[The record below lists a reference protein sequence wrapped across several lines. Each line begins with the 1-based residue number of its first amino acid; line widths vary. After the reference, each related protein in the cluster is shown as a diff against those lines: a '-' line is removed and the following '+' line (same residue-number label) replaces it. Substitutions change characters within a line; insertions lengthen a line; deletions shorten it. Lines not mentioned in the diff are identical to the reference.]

1 MTITAANQSYWS
13 FYQKLGFRFFCCLFL
28 IYIFPFPLDSIPFI
42 NEISGISEKMSQWYG
57 AIFEGYTALWHAIIP
72 WFAKHVLHLEKPITI
87 FSNGSGDTTYD
98 YILLLFFIILAFL
111 GSIVW
116 SVLDRKRPSYNQA
129 HYWLRAALRYYLAG
143 MMFVY
148 GIIKIFHLQ
157 MPFPYLS
164 QLVQPFGDKS
174 PMGLAWS
181 FIGYSKGYSAFS
193 GIAELIGGILLLFR
207 RTTLVGAITVAIVML
222 NVAMLNYFYD
232 VPVKLFSTMLVIM
245 SVFLIVPD
253 LKRLGNLFF
262 FNKPVSATTFPSML
276 SSRKLR
282 ITRVLLKFLIIS
294 SLFYS
299 NISNGISSTKSYGDK
314 RELPPLYGIYNSEIV
329 VRNGDTIPP
338 LTTDTTRWRQLI
350 IQFKDNAQ
358 VKIMNDSL
366 KRFNF
371 EVDTVAKQV
380 QLYQNNDTLNRSMFT
395 YKVDSNELV
404 LNGVWNKDTLF
415 MKFRKYDINKFRLVS
430 RGFNWINEYPYN
442 R

>member
-1 MTITAANQSYWS
+1 MTFVTASQPTWS
-13 FYQKLGFRFFCCLFL
+13 FYEKFGFRFFCCLFI
-28 IYIFPFPLDSIPFI
+28 IYILPFPLDSIPFM
-42 NEISGISEKMSQWYG
+42 NEISGLHEKIGQWYG
-57 AIFEGYTALWHAIIP
+57 AIFEGYTAFWHAIIP
-72 WFAKHVLHLEKPITI
+72 WFAKNVLHLAKPITI

-98 YILLLFFIILAFL
+98 YVLLLFFFILSFI

-116 SVLDRKRPSYNQA
+116 SVLDRRRASYNEA
-129 HYWLRAALRYYLAG
+129 HYWLRVALRYYLAG
-143 MMFVY
+143 NMFVY

-232 VPVKLFSTMLVIM
+232 VPVKLFSSMLVIM

-262 FNKPVSATTFPSML
+262 FNKPVSATTFPSMI
-276 SSRKLR
+276 SNRKLR
-282 ITRVLLKFLIIS
+282 ITRVVLKLLIIS

-314 RELPPLYGIYNSEIV
+314 RELPPLYGIYNSEFV

-380 QLYQNNDTLNRSMFT
+380 QLYQNNDTLNRSTFT
-395 YKVDSNELV
+395 YKVDSSELV
-404 LNGVWNKDTLF
+404 LNGVWNKDTLY